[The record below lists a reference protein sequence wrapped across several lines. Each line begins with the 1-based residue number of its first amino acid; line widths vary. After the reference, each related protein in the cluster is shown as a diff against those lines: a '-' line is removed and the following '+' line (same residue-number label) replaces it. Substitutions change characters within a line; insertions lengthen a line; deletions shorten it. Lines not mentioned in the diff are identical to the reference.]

1 MRNAFPGQ
9 ERIDLQDP
17 DSVRTWID
25 ALDISR
31 EELVRAVSTVGNL
44 ARDVW
49 RYATEEE

>member
-1 MRNAFPGQ
+1 MRNSFAGH

-17 DSVRTWID
+17 ESVRAWID

-31 EELVRAVSTVGNL
+31 EEQVRAVSTVGNVAL
-44 ARDVW
+44 DVW